1 MKTDDKAELKL
12 LLNETAKPF
21 FNTNTMEPILNV
33 RIYEVFRRLCPR
45 RHSEVAH
52 LPVNPLLS
60 SSGWLIFFQAL
71 LMGGGVGGCLKEKGG
86 LFNLAKCI
94 NGSKVSPARTCG
106 YRALYYFF

>member
-21 FNTNTMEPILNV
+21 NTNTKEPVLSV
-33 RIYEVFRRLCPR
+33 RIYEVFRGLCPR

-52 LPVNPLLS
+52 LSLNPLLS
-60 SSGWLIFFQAL
+60 SPGGAYFFSSIFD
-71 LMGGGVGGCLKEKGG
+71 GGGGCLKEKGG

>member
-21 FNTNTMEPILNV
+21 FNTNTKEPILSV

-52 LPVNPLLS
+52 LSVNPLLS
-60 SSGWLIFFQAL
+60 SPGGLIFFQAL
-71 LMGGGVGGCLKEKGG
+71 LIGGGCLKEKGG

-94 NGSKVSPARTCG
+94 NGSKVSPARTCY